1 MNPKLR
7 SFLEANGLKRDASEA
22 EAWALYHQL
31 RADGVDFPGTDPGVE
46 PGRSSAGSGGS
57 GSGGSGSGSGGSA
70 AGAGAAGDGAGTAA
84 GAGDGS
90 GSGTGAAGQ
99 RQSGE
104 PAAPGL
110 SAEQVA
116 EAARA
121 AVAHD
126 RQRCNEIEDR
136 LRAVGLHDDERGAFR
151 RQLLDDPSCT
161 VERAGSLILARL
173 QQRNPAI
180 GAGAYGSMA
189 VGTEAPEKFRAAALD
204 GLCLRSGIR
213 IETPADGAREFR
225 GRSLLDVAR
234 ESLELMGVATR
245 SLGRRELAGRALAAG
260 STSDFANL
268 MSALVG
274 KHLLRAYTEWPSTFR
289 PFVAVTDATDFKELH
304 AIKLSGSPDLLDLDE
319 NGEYRHAKFTDAK
332 ESYRVVTKGRVVALT
347 RPMIINDDLRAL
359 TRIPQ
364 LFGTAAKRM
373 EGDAV
378 YSLITANAAM
388 SDGVVL
394 FHADHGNLADS
405 GAALSSE
412 TLSAG
417 RAAMR
422 AQTGLNGETI
432 DVQPAFV
439 LTPVALETS
448 AEILLRSA
456 ALPTVEMSAGVY
468 NPWAG
473 KLTPIADPRLD
484 AADPAA
490 WYLLAHPNQVAL
502 IEIAYLE
509 GEEQPYI
516 EEEVDFDSDA
526 LKIKVRHDFGA
537 GVVDH
542 VAGYMNEGD

>member
-1 MNPKLR
+1 MNPRLR
-7 SFLEANGLKRDASEA
+7 SFLEANGLKRDATEA
-22 EAWALYHQL
+22 EAWTLYHQL
-31 RADGVDFPGTDPGVE
+31 RADGVDFPGIDPGVE
-46 PGRSSAGSGGS
+46 PGQRSGGN
-57 GSGGSGSGSGGSA
+57 GPA
-70 AGAGAAGDGAGTAA
+70 AGAGAAGDGDGPAA
-84 GAGDGS
+84 GAGDGA
-90 GSGTGAAGQ
+90 GAAGRAGTGQ
-99 RQSGE
+99 GGGAL
-104 PAAPGL
+104 PAPGL
-110 SAEQVA
+110 TAEQVA

-121 AVAHD
+121 AVVAD
-126 RQRCNEIEDR
+126 RQRCTAIEER
-136 LRAVGLHDDERGAFR
+136 LRALGLYDDERGAFR

-161 VERAGSLILARL
+161 VERAASLILGRL

-180 GAGAYGSMA
+180 GAGAYGSMS
-189 VGTEAPEKFRAAALD
+189 VGTEAPEKFRSAALD

-213 IETPADGAREFR
+213 IATPAEGAREFR

-234 ESLELMGVATR
+234 ESLELMGVNTR
-245 SLGRRELAGRALAAG
+245 SLGRRELAGRALTAG
-260 STSDFANL
+260 SSSDFPHL
-268 MSALVG
+268 MSALAG
-274 KHLLRAYTEWPSTFR
+274 RHLLNAYTEWPSTFR
-289 PFVAVTDATDFKELH
+289 PFVAVSDATDFKELH

-319 NGEYRHAKFTDAK
+319 NGEYRHASFSDAA
-332 ESYRVVTKGRVVALT
+332 ESYRVITKGRVVRLT
-347 RPMIINDDLRAL
+347 RTMIINDDLRAF

-364 LFGTAAKRM
+364 LFGSAAKRM

-378 YSLITANAAM
+378 YSLLTANAKM
-388 SDGVVL
+388 SDGVAL
-394 FHADHGNLADS
+394 FHADHKNLAATG
-405 GAALSSE
+405 GALGSA
-412 TLSAG
+412 TLSTG
-417 RAAMR
+417 RSAMR
-422 AQTGLNGETI
+422 LQTGLNGEAI

-439 LTPVALETS
+439 LTPTVQETD

-456 ALPTVEMSAGVY
+456 ALPTADYSAGVL

-484 AADPAA
+484 ADDSAA

-542 VAGYMNEGD
+542 VAGYKNPGASGD